1 MIRLISARKADKSER
16 RLYETEMTS
25 YALDTLPPL
34 TNAQCNNLE
43 RLAAMPDDQ
52 INRDDISK
60 LTDVPL
66 GEMKR
71 AKHYR
76 PVKKN
81 HGAG

>member
-1 MIRLISARKADKSER
+1 MKQK
-16 RLYETEMTS
+16 MTS

-76 PVKKN
+76 PVKKTN